1 MAAGDKKPKRR
12 PQRRN
17 RRRQKKGNPATM
29 KSTSSHYG
37 ASSSASSVSSTTSSS
52 SSTPTVSSVITFDV
66 RSAKLPASATAFLT
80 SSQIERLRSV
90 LSEQVEIHGR
100 GNFPTLDIQLHQ
112 LIVCVREKLFQVG
125 CAPGHVKMNGG
136 AASYVLATEDS
147 FPYSDLDL
155 IFPMSLETDDD
166 FDRVRAAVFNALVD
180 LMPESIN
187 KDKICAETLKD
198 IYIRKMVK
206 VSDGDRWSLFSLHN
220 DFGRCIELKFVDT
233 MRRQFEF
240 SVDSFQIT
248 LDELLDDIDSGEPML
263 RVESMY
269 GDMGEALRHLNERL
283 IDTRHPEEIRGGG
296 LLKYCHLLIR
306 GYRLAHPG
314 RWRKL
319 QAYMCSRFF
328 IDFPDLASQQMK
340 LIAYLDNHF
349 GNEIESK
356 YNYLHKLRRVISD
369 STVCLMSH
377 ERRQTLD
384 MVYGLACQLQ
394 MTSLAGYRYA
404 MVPSPDCCCS
414 PDGSICGGQPSTSP
428 PSSHG
433 SSSTTHTPRQAL
445 YYLPTNADYWI
456 QVV

>member
-1 MAAGDKKPKRR
+1 
-12 PQRRN
+12 
-17 RRRQKKGNPATM
+17 M

-37 ASSSASSVSSTTSSS
+37 ASSSASSISSTTSSS
-52 SSTPTVSSVITFDV
+52 SSAPTVSSVVTFDV
-66 RSAKLPASATAFLT
+66 RQASKLPASATAVLT
-80 SSQIERLRSV
+80 ASQIERLRSV
-90 LSEQVEIHGR
+90 LSETVEIHGR
-100 GNFPTLDIQLHQ
+100 GNFPTLDVQLHE
-112 LIVCVREKLFQVG
+112 LIICVREKLFKVG
-125 CAPGHVKMNGG
+125 CPAGHVKMNGG

-155 IFPMSLETDDD
+155 IFPMSLETDED
-166 FDRVRAAVFNALVD
+166 FDKVRAAVFQALVE
-180 LMPESIN
+180 LMPSTIN

-248 LDELLDDIDSGEPML
+248 LDELLDDIDDNEPVL

-269 GDMGEALRHLNERL
+269 GDMSEALRHLNERL

-306 GYRLAHPG
+306 GFRLAAPQ

-328 IDFPDLASQQMK
+328 IDFPDLGSQQMK
-340 LIAYLDNHF
+340 LMAYLDNHF
-349 GNEIESK
+349 GNEIERLEFFGPRLKCLLSPGI
-356 YNYLHKLRRVISD
+356 RVDLSVLISRLTSVWGD
-369 STVCLMSH
+369 LGCTLVTCGECL
-377 ERRQTLD
+377 L
-384 MVYGLACQLQ
+384 LANMLSQR
-394 MTSLAGYRYA
+394 SR
-404 MVPSPDCCCS
+404 
-414 PDGSICGGQPSTSP
+414 
-428 PSSHG
+428 
-433 SSSTTHTPRQAL
+433 
-445 YYLPTNADYWI
+445 PTGASG
-456 QVV
+456 